1 MAFDDAPE
9 SAFCNY
15 LRLMFF
21 FVVSLY
27 VSFRSSTCIFLLTFS
42 NLEMSIFLINDEQNY
57 A

>member
-9 SAFCNY
+9 SAFCHY

-42 NLEMSIFLINDEQNY
+42 NLEMSIFFLINDEQN
-57 A
+57 

>member
-1 MAFDDAPE
+1 MAFDDTPE
-9 SAFCNY
+9 PAFCNY

-42 NLEMSIFLINDEQNY
+42 NLEMSIFLNK
-57 A
+57 